1 MFRLSAQEIRDSL
14 TLRWQTA
21 LLVAA
26 VCAGAVGLSAAGA
39 ALIARG
45 SAVAAA
51 DRELETLATTMADR
65 LDHHMFERY
74 REIKNIASFPTLQQ
88 IWERDPADIRRTLEL
103 VQSSLPEYAWL
114 GFATPDGNVRSA
126 TKGMLE
132 GVSVAARPWFI
143 NGLKGATVEDVHDA
157 KLLDKLLR
165 SSPEQEPFRFVD
177 VAIPVRLPDGKLAG
191 VLGAHMSWSW
201 AEDVRRTVLSAE
213 QAEAGADV
221 LVLSRSGEVLLG
233 PKDQTLSENNPGD
246 AGGVRIFTQQTPN
259 GGMRTAVVA
268 TQGYQDYPGLG
279 WRIAARKPVAVIYV
293 PASRLVW
300 QILALGGLAVLAAT
314 VVAWFVAGTVARP
327 LQKLSE
333 QLDPIGRRSG
343 ATSVE
348 RQHGSKDV
356 LHLSATIRSLL
367 RRVGAAEA
375 EQQSSSSTIAALK
388 LELENQVKASE
399 EKTMRFG
406 ADLHA
411 LRILADTDSMTG
423 LLNRRAF
430 LPYAEDALSYYKRYQ
445 RQFSI
450 LMFDIDHFKRI
461 NDTYGHSAGDDV
473 IRAVAD
479 LISQEIR
486 NTDKFARFGGEEF
499 VLLLRETDAVIAA
512 DLAERLREKVADL
525 RVPTGGRDITLTVS
539 VGCAVADETGRD
551 VEDFIQRADEA
562 LYAAKA
568 AGRNR
573 VRSFREDR
581 LQDRSAA

>member
-88 IWERDPADIRRTLEL
+88 IWERDPADIRRKLEL

-213 QAEAGADV
+213 QTEAGADV

-233 PKDQTLSENNPGD
+233 PKDQTLSENNPSD

-388 LELENQVKASE
+388 LELENQVKVSE

>member
-1 MFRLSAQEIRDSL
+1 MFRVSAQEIRDSL

-26 VCAGAVGLSAAGA
+26 VCAGAVGLAAAGGA
-39 ALIARG
+39 IIARG
-45 SAVAAA
+45 SAVRAA

-74 REIKNIASFPTLQQ
+74 REIKNIAAFPTLQQ
-88 IWERDPADIRRTLEL
+88 IWERDPDDIRRTLEL

-132 GVSVAARPWFI
+132 GVSVASRPWFV
-143 NGLKGATVEDVHDA
+143 NGMKDAAVEDVHDA

-177 VAIPVRLPDGKLAG
+177 VAIPVRLPGGKLAG
-191 VLGAHMSWSW
+191 VLGAHMSWTW

-221 LVLSRSGEVLLG
+221 WVLSRSGEVLLG
-233 PKDQTLSENNPGD
+233 PKDLKLLENTKMD
-246 AGGVRIFTQQTPN
+246 AGVRVFTDPTTE
-259 GGMRTAVVA
+259 GGMRTAIVP
-268 TQGYQDYPGLG
+268 TKGYQDYPGLG
-279 WRIAARKPVAVIYV
+279 WQIAARKPVAVIYA
-293 PASRLVW
+293 PANYLVW
-300 QILALGGLAVLAAT
+300 QILAIGGAAVVAAT
-314 VVAWFVAGTVARP
+314 LVAWFVAGTVARP
-327 LQKLSE
+327 LQRLSE
-333 QLDPIGRRSG
+333 QLDSIGRRSD

-356 LHLSATIRSLL
+356 LHLSSAIRSLL

-388 LELENQVKASE
+388 LELENQAKASE

-411 LRILADTDSMTG
+411 LRILADTDSLTG

-445 RQFSI
+445 RPFSI

-461 NDTYGHSAGDDV
+461 NDTFGHAAGDDV
-473 IRAVAD
+473 IQAVGD

-499 VLLLRETDAVIAA
+499 VLLLRETDAGIAA
-512 DLAERLREKVADL
+512 DLADRLREKVADL

-573 VRSFREDR
+573 VRSFRDDR
-581 LQDRSAA
+581 THDRSAA